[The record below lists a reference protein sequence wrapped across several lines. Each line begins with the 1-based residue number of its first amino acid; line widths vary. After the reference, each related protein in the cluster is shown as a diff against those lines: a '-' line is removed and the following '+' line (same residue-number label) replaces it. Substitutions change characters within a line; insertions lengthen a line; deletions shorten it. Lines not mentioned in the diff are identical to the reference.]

1 LSAQGSSEDASR
13 LRSPPDRSV
22 PPIRLSGSRERGRL
36 GKFLL
41 FALIVHVELLALAGL
56 GLYFFAPR
64 DADLKRKLSQ
74 ESEEPVD
81 LKLVDDAAA
90 QEILADL
97 EKQAEERKAEEVRK
111 EVEATKPSGQVV
123 DIPKPLVEQRP
134 DDARF
139 NAEYDATVSRQT
151 KRHGRFDDRAQQGAA
166 EGEERGSS
174 AERAEPASRGA
185 RATPSAPPSPLFALR
200 NPVHGSRGA
209 SGVSESQPA
218 SIPGADVP
226 AEAPSPDGF
235 MPLPPAGRAGAA
247 RAGEAASPSAAAAA
261 SPSLMPSSGQLA
273 RAVGSGTMDYLP
285 DVDDGEE
292 TALNAK
298 KWRFASFFNRV
309 KKQVQEQWH
318 PAEVYRRRDPTGA
331 IYGHINRLTI
341 VQVKLKPDGFLNK
354 VFLQQPSGLDFLDD
368 EALEA
373 FKMAQPFPNPPKQL
387 VEADGLIHFSFGF
400 LFEVSDTPRMML
412 FKYNM

>member
-1 LSAQGSSEDASR
+1 
-13 LRSPPDRSV
+13 
-22 PPIRLSGSRERGRL
+22 
-36 GKFLL
+36 
-41 FALIVHVELLALAGL
+41 
-56 GLYFFAPR
+56 
-64 DADLKRKLSQ
+64 
-74 ESEEPVD
+74 
-81 LKLVDDAAA
+81 
-90 QEILADL
+90 
-97 EKQAEERKAEEVRK
+97 
-111 EVEATKPSGQVV
+111 
-123 DIPKPLVEQRP
+123 
-134 DDARF
+134 
-139 NAEYDATVSRQT
+139 
-151 KRHGRFDDRAQQGAA
+151 
-166 EGEERGSS
+166 
-174 AERAEPASRGA
+174 
-185 RATPSAPPSPLFALR
+185 
-200 NPVHGSRGA
+200 
-209 SGVSESQPA
+209 
-218 SIPGADVP
+218 
-226 AEAPSPDGF
+226 
-235 MPLPPAGRAGAA
+235 
-247 RAGEAASPSAAAAA
+247 
-261 SPSLMPSSGQLA
+261 MPSSGQLA